1 MTVKTFSSRY
11 YDLEV
16 PEGRLHIHI
25 DFDEKEKKIKNIFLN
40 LPPLGTSMSNLVS
53 FIGISLSKYFQ
64 LGGDLDNILKHLNSV
79 KGSKKVVIDENNQ
92 IESITQAIAYALKDF
107 KQKNL

>member
-1 MTVKTFSSRY
+1 MNIKTFSSRY

-25 DFDEKEKKIKNIFLN
+25 DFDEKEKKIKNIFLS
-40 LPPLGTSMSNLVS
+40 LPPLGTTLSNMTS
-53 FIGISLSKYFQ
+53 FIGILLSKYFQ
-64 LGGDLDNILKHLNSV
+64 LGGELENILKHLNSV
-79 KGSKKVVIDENNQ
+79 KGSKKVVLDDTTN

-107 KQKNL
+107 KNKNL